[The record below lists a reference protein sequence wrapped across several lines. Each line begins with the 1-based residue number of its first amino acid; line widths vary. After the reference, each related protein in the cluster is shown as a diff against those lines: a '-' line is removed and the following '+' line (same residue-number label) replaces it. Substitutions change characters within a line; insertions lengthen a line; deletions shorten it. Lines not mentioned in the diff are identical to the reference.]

1 VILSLDLIPS
11 VHLEPNGPA
20 VAFFPQSQT
29 RRRSTSR
36 GGSHADEPPP
46 SGVGARFLH
55 RPDLCDTAEIANRW
69 EEFSPWMAPC
79 SALPTGRCGSRRN
92 PQHRRANTGPHSCWG
107 NESVWGGEEGFRG
120 QGTAG
125 AMARPTGEFISAVQR
140 PEASLGMAPVMDPP

>member
-11 VHLEPNGPA
+11 VHLEPNGPV

-29 RRRSTSR
+29 RRGSTSR

-92 PQHRRANTGPHSCWG
+92 PQHRRANTGYTIDGETSRCG
-107 NESVWGGEEGFRG
+107 AGKKESVVKAL
-120 QGTAG
+120 QGPWPDLQVSSS
-125 AMARPTGEFISAVQR
+125 ARSSGPRRVQAWLR
-140 PEASLGMAPVMDPP
+140 